1 MGEKALSQESRFPS
15 PFDVPAP
22 AGAEKWRD
30 LYNWYHQFGEDRREQ
45 DEERFWFQDRL
56 HHPDVMHPYDEIQ
69 CECWWQA
76 LGAFNTRIFAM
87 PPAFGVDQRILNGYL
102 YVTPVP
108 APPEQLAARAELFG
122 KRAGHYYENWDAI
135 YAEWKQKVL
144 ACLDRISSIKFAP
157 LPDVEPEEVVLDHVG
172 YSSGYRMIRDFAELV
187 QTMYETYQYHFELL
201 NIGYA
206 AYLTFFQFVHEAFP
220 EISDQSISRMVGGL
234 RVDLYRPDDELKR
247 LAKEAERLGVGDVV
261 LDSPNP
267 AELFERLD
275 ATAEG
280 KEWAADWHK
289 TSDPW
294 FLINTDPGHP
304 GGYHTHPTWKDEP
317 AIPLASVKEYVRR
330 LRAGESVDRPTDQ
343 VLAERDRITAEYREL
358 LPEGDRA
365 TFDELVGLARTVFAY
380 IEEHVLYIEHW
391 MWATFWA
398 KSKDLAKALTAMG
411 AFDDPEDMFF
421 LRRTEVAEAIYD
433 IVASWSVGSS
443 PRGVKYWRPIV
454 AERRATY
461 EALCAE
467 PPVPALGPP
476 PAEVNEPF
484 TVMLWGITADT
495 VGEWL
500 AQRNNT
506 SDGALKSL
514 RGVAGSPGVAEGP
527 ARVVKHVR
535 DLDNV
540 QQGDI
545 LVCPATSPA
554 WSIAFS
560 RVAATVS
567 DVGGIMSHTA
577 IVCREY
583 GLPAVVGTGSAVA
596 TIVDGQRVRVDGDTG
611 VVTILD

>member
-1 MGEKALSQESRFPS
+1 VSEQNRFPS
-15 PFDVPAP
+15 PFTVKAP
-22 AGAEKWRD
+22 PGAENWRE
-30 LYNWYHQFGEDRREQ
+30 LYNWYHQFGADRREQ
-45 DEERFWFQDRL
+45 DETRFWFQDRL

-108 APPEQLAARAELFG
+108 APPEELAARAELFG
-122 KRAGHYYENWDAI
+122 KRAGHYYDNWDAI

-144 ACLDRISSIKFAP
+144 ACLDRITGIGFAP
-157 LPDVEPEEVVLDHVG
+157 LPDVEPEQVVLEHVG
-172 YSSGYRMIRDFAELV
+172 HSSGYRMIRDFSELV
-187 QTMYETYQYHFELL
+187 NTMYETYQYHFEML

-206 AYLTFFQFVHEAFP
+206 AYLTFFQFVRGAFP
-220 EISDQSISRMVGGL
+220 DISDQSISRMVGGL
-234 RVDLYRPDDELKR
+234 RVELYRPDDELKR

-261 LDSPNP
+261 LDAENP
-267 AELFERLD
+267 AELFRRLD
-275 ATAEG
+275 ATNAG
-280 KEWAADWHK
+280 REWAGDWHQ
-289 TSDPW
+289 TADPW

-317 AIPLASVKEYVRR
+317 AIPLASVKEYIRR
-330 LRAGESVDRPTDQ
+330 LRTGEDLDRPTGK

-358 LPEGDRA
+358 LPGDDQPV
-365 TFDELVGLARTVFAY
+365 FDQLVGLAQTVFAY

-398 KSKDLAKALTAMG
+398 KSKELAMALAAMG

-433 IVASWSVGSS
+433 VVAAWSVGSS
-443 PRGVKYWRPIV
+443 PRGARYWGPIV
-454 AERRATY
+454 AERRAVY
-461 EALCAE
+461 EILRAQ

-484 TVMLWGITADT
+484 TVMLWGITTDT

-500 AQRNNT
+500 AQRT
-506 SDGALKSL
+506 DDGTAKTL
-514 RGVAGSPGVAEGP
+514 RGVAGAPGVAEGP
-527 ARVVKHVR
+527 ARVVRHVR
-535 DLDNV
+535 DLDQV
-540 QQGDI
+540 RQGDV
-545 LVCPATSPA
+545 LVCPATSPS
-554 WSIAFS
+554 WSIVFGRA
-560 RVAATVS
+560 AATVS

-596 TIVDGQRVRVDGDTG
+596 TIADGQRVRVDGDRG